1 MGQEKDKTFK
11 LISNEYLL
19 EFLNMLEIGIEF
31 DVLDDSEIEVLTGE
45 QISIE
50 PSLYRPD
57 FIVRIGDFILML
69 EFQSTYIGIRDIK
82 RFKVYISNFDLK
94 VNVNNL
100 NIIFAVISTAQ
111 NSKIA
116 EYCINEWN
124 CFNFPL
130 ISLLNINER
139 EIISNIK
146 EKINKH
152 EDFSN
157 KELVELALT
166 PIMVNGRE
174 NIICQFKETSDLMNL
189 LTFPNDEIKES
200 VYGIALM
207 LANMYFEK
215 DDPMRKKIEGG
226 FMMKIDCVQE
236 AIDEAIDESIERG
249 REQGIGQGQVLMIK
263 NLVDDGAI
271 TVECAVTKLLGL
283 DCKLEEISE
292 ITGLSISEIESFK
305 N

>member
-1 MGQEKDKTFK
+1 MGQEKDKTLK

-69 EFQSTYIGIRDIK
+69 EFQSTYIGIMDIK

-146 EKINKH
+146 EKINKR

-226 FMMKIDCVQE
+226 FMMKLDCVQE
-236 AIDEAIDESIERG
+236 AIDEAIEESIERG

-263 NLVDDGAI
+263 NLVDDGVI

>member
-271 TVECAVTKLLGL
+271 TVECAVNKLLGL